1 MLTSLNDFIER
12 ASNKTNKKRIVVA
25 AAEDKYVLEAIQKIE
40 KLGCIT
46 PIFVGD
52 GPKIRRLTHE
62 LSFQVPEEAIIHCT
76 SFEESAETSVEL
88 IRDGN
93 ADILMKGLLPTR
105 TYIRAI
111 VDKNNGINHSKTLSH
126 LAVFESPYYHKLL
139 GVSDAAMN
147 IDPDLEMKTEII
159 KNAVG
164 AFLKLG
170 ISEPKVALLA
180 AVEKVNPKI
189 PSTHDANV
197 LVKEHHKSSLCKCTL
212 EGPLALD
219 LAVSAAAAEHK
230 NMKSTVSG
238 DADILIAPDL
248 NSGNILYKSLTYLG
262 NARAASILLGAAVP
276 VILTSRA
283 DSPETKYYSI
293 ALAVS
298 LCN

>member
-12 ASNKTNKKRIVVA
+12 ASNKTGKKRIVVA

-62 LSFQVPEEAIIHCT
+62 LSFDIPEEAIVHSP
-76 SFEESAETSVEL
+76 SFEESAETAVEL
-88 IRDGN
+88 IREGN

-105 TYIRAI
+105 SFVRAI
-111 VDKNNGINHSKTLSH
+111 VDKYSGISHSKSLSH
-126 LAVFESPYYHKLL
+126 LAVFESPAYHKLL

-147 IDPDLEMKTEII
+147 INPDLEMKIEII

-164 AFLKLG
+164 AFHKLG
-170 ISEPKVALLA
+170 IAEPKVALLA

-189 PSTHDANV
+189 PSTHDADV
-197 LVKEHHKSSLCKCTL
+197 LVKAHRKSLLCRCIL

-219 LAVSAAAAEHK
+219 LAVSAEAAAHK
-230 NMKSTVSG
+230 GIKSSVSG

-262 NARAASILLGAAVP
+262 NARAASILLGASVP